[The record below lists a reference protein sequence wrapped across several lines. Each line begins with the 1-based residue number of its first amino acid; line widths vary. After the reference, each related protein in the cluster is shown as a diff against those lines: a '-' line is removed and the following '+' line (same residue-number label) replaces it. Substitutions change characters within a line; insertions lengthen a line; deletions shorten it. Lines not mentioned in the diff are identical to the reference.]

1 MKKKLLYLALAI
13 SLPCTVFAGANK
25 VMAEFGKLK
34 VVRANDRERVVDQ
47 HYYNYRLVWNPELM
61 TFEVHDGEQHT
72 PLNLNAEEQI
82 TLPQKETTPHYYRE
96 ELSI

>member
-34 VVRANDRERVVDQ
+34 VVRANDRE
-47 HYYNYRLVWNPELM
+47 PS
-61 TFEVHDGEQHT
+61 G
-72 PLNLNAEEQI
+72 
-82 TLPQKETTPHYYRE
+82 
-96 ELSI
+96 